1 MTETM
6 YDMIIVGA
14 GPAGLTAGIFARS
27 RRLETLIIDAGKA
40 GGQLVFLYPTKLIHD
55 YPSYIRIGASDL
67 AKLMVTHA
75 KEQGCVINEDEEVV
89 GLERKEESCLVKTIK
104 GEYEGKTVVLAIGM
118 GLFEPRKL
126 GVPGEEKYHGNGVYY
141 RIPCA
146 EDFQDKKVLFVGG
159 GDTALEMALSLEP
172 IAKEVILIHRKDVF
186 RAMEENVENV
196 EKSKINVVFRTE
208 LKEIQG
214 NECVNRAIVFNNET
228 EEESTIDLDAV
239 VINIGFSPNLAK
251 ATEWGIKLDEK
262 GKQIPVDA
270 SMRTSVEGVFA
281 CGDIVTYT
289 GKDKRIVT
297 GCGEGATA
305 AISAYK
311 YIKKPYWA

>member
-1 MTETM
+1 M
-6 YDMIIVGA
+6 YDIVIVGA

-27 RRLETLIIDAGKA
+27 RRLETIIVDAGKA
-40 GGQLVFLYPTKLIHD
+40 GGQLTFLYPTKIIHD
-55 YPSYIRIGASDL
+55 YPSYIGIGASDL
-67 AKLMVTHA
+67 ARLMVTHA
-75 KEQGCVINEDEEVV
+75 KEQGCEIREEEEVISV
-89 GLERKEESCLVKTIK
+89 ERKEESIVVKTHK

-126 GVPGEEKYHGNGVYY
+126 GVPGEEKYGGNGVYY

-146 EDFQDKKVLFVGG
+146 EEFEDKRVLFVGG
-159 GDTALEMALSLEP
+159 GDTALEMALSVES

-196 EKSKINVVFRTE
+196 EKSSINVMFRSE

-214 NECVNRAIVFNNET
+214 NECVNRAIVYNNET
-228 EEESTIDLDAV
+228 EEDSTIDLDAI
-239 VINIGFSPNLAK
+239 VINIGFSPNLAR
-251 ATEWGIKLDEK
+251 ATEWGIELDKK

-270 SMRTSVEGVFA
+270 SMRTSVEGIFA
-281 CGDIVTYT
+281 CGDIVAYP

>member
-1 MTETM
+1 M
-6 YDMIIVGA
+6 YDVIIVGA

-40 GGQLVFLYPTKLIHD
+40 GGQLTFLYPTKLIHD
-55 YPSYIRIGASDL
+55 YPSYIKIGASDL
-67 AKLMVTHA
+67 ARLMITHA
-75 KEQGCVINEDEEVV
+75 KEQGCEIREEEEVISV
-89 GLERKEESCLVKTIK
+89 ERRGESIQVKTLK
-104 GEYEGKTVVLAIGM
+104 GEYEAKTVILALGM

-126 GVPGEEKYHGNGVYY
+126 GVPGEEKYAGKGVYY
-141 RIPCA
+141 RIPRA
-146 EDFQDKKVLFVGG
+146 EEFKDKKVLFVGG
-159 GDTALEMALSLEP
+159 GDTALEMALSVEP

-196 EKSKINVVFRTE
+196 EKSSIRVIFRTE

-214 NECVNRAIVFNNET
+214 NERVNRVIVFNNET
-228 EEESTIDLDAV
+228 GEETIIELDAV
-239 VINIGFSPNLAK
+239 VINIGFSPNLAR
-251 ATEWGIKLDEK
+251 ATEWGIELDEK

-270 SMRTSVEGVFA
+270 SMRTSVEGIFA
-281 CGDIVTYT
+281 CGDIVSYP

>member
-1 MTETM
+1 M
-6 YDMIIVGA
+6 YDVVIVGA

-40 GGQLVFLYPTKLIHD
+40 GGQLIFLYPTKLIHD

-67 AKLMVTHA
+67 ARLMVTHA
-75 KEQGCVINEDEEVV
+75 QEQGCEIREDEEVI
-89 GLERKEESCLVKTIK
+89 GLKRAEDHCVLTSTK
-104 GEYEGKTVVLAIGM
+104 GEYQTKTVILAIGM
-118 GLFEPRKL
+118 GLFEPRTL
-126 GVPGEEKYHGNGVYY
+126 GVPGEDKYRDCGVYY
-141 RIPCA
+141 RIPSA
-146 EDFQDKKVLFVGG
+146 EEFKDKKVLFVGG
-159 GDTALEMALSLEP
+159 GDTALEMALSVEDV
-172 IAKEVILIHRKDVF
+172 AKEVILVHRKDMF
-186 RAMEENVENV
+186 RAMEENVENI
-196 EKSKINVVFRTE
+196 EKSSVKVMFRHE
-208 LKEIQG
+208 LKEIRG
-214 NECVNRAIVFNNET
+214 NDCVNAVTLWNNET
-228 EEESTIDLDAV
+228 EEDVDMEVDAV

-281 CGDIVTYT
+281 AGDIVDYP

-305 AISAYK
+305 AITAYK

>member
-1 MTETM
+1 M
-6 YDMIIVGA
+6 YDVIIVGA

-55 YPSYIRIGASDL
+55 YPSYIRIGAVDL
-67 AKLMVTHA
+67 ARLMVTHA
-75 KEQGCVINEDEEVV
+75 REQGCEIYEDEEVI
-89 GLERKEESCLVKTIK
+89 GLERKEDHCVVKTTQE
-104 GEYEGKTVVLAIGM
+104 EYEAKTVILSIGM

-126 GVPGEEKYHGNGVYY
+126 KVPGEDKFHGNGIFY

-146 EDFQDKKVLFVGG
+146 EDFENKKVLFVGG
-159 GDTALEMALSLEP
+159 GDTALEMALSVVDV
-172 IAKEVILIHRKDVF
+172 AKEVILIHRKDVF
-186 RAMEENVENV
+186 RAMEENVEHI
-196 EKSKINVVFRTE
+196 EASSINVMFNHE
-208 LKEIQG
+208 LKEIRG
-214 NECVNRAIVFNNET
+214 NKCVNEVTLYNNLTKEDSVMDVEAI
-228 EEESTIDLDAV
+228 

-251 ATEWGIKLDEK
+251 ATEWGIKLDDR
-262 GKQIPVDA
+262 GKQLPVDA
-270 SMRTSVEGVFA
+270 SMRTSVEGIFA
-281 CGDIVTYT
+281 AGDIVDYP

>member
-1 MTETM
+1 MPDSM
-6 YDMIIVGA
+6 YDVIIVGA

-40 GGQLVFLYPTKLIHD
+40 GGQLTFLYPTKLIHD
-55 YPSYIRIGASDL
+55 YPSYIKIGASDL
-67 AKLMVTHA
+67 ARLMITHA
-75 KEQGCVINEDEEVV
+75 KEQGCEIREEEEVISV
-89 GLERKEESCLVKTIK
+89 ERRGESIQVKTLK
-104 GEYEGKTVVLAIGM
+104 GEYEAKTVILALGM

-126 GVPGEEKYHGNGVYY
+126 GVPGEEKYAGKGVYY
-141 RIPCA
+141 RIPRA
-146 EDFQDKKVLFVGG
+146 EEFKDKKVLFVGG
-159 GDTALEMALSLEP
+159 GDTALEMALSVEP

-196 EKSKINVVFRTE
+196 EKSSIRVIFRTE

-214 NECVNRAIVFNNET
+214 NERVNRVIVFNNET
-228 EEESTIDLDAV
+228 GEETIIELDAV
-239 VINIGFSPNLAK
+239 VINIGFSPNLAR
-251 ATEWGIKLDEK
+251 ATEWGIELDEK

-270 SMRTSVEGVFA
+270 SMRTSVEGIFA
-281 CGDIVTYT
+281 CGDIVSYP

>member
-1 MTETM
+1 MTDSM
-6 YDMIIVGA
+6 YDVIIVGA

-40 GGQLVFLYPTKLIHD
+40 GGQLTFLYPTKLIHD
-55 YPSYIRIGASDL
+55 YPSYIKIGASDL
-67 AKLMVTHA
+67 ARLMITHA
-75 KEQGCVINEDEEVV
+75 KEQGCEIREEEEVISV
-89 GLERKEESCLVKTIK
+89 ERRGESIQVKTLK
-104 GEYEGKTVVLAIGM
+104 GEYEAKTVILALGM

-126 GVPGEEKYHGNGVYY
+126 GVPGEEKYAGKGVYY
-141 RIPCA
+141 RIPRA
-146 EDFQDKKVLFVGG
+146 EEFKDKKVLFVGG
-159 GDTALEMALSLEP
+159 GDTALEMALSVEP

-196 EKSKINVVFRTE
+196 EKSSIRVIFRTE

-214 NECVNRAIVFNNET
+214 NERVNRVIVFNNET
-228 EEESTIDLDAV
+228 GEETIIELDAV
-239 VINIGFSPNLAK
+239 VINIGFSPNLAR
-251 ATEWGIKLDEK
+251 ATEWGIELDEK

-270 SMRTSVEGVFA
+270 SMRTSVEGIFA
-281 CGDIVTYT
+281 CGDIVSYP